1 MKTNVTPR
9 LAAKALIEKDGKY
22 LVVAGRLLVSQN
34 LYHDLP
40 GGKIEFGETPEEAVL
55 REAIEEVN
63 AQVKIEKF
71 LGYYQFFT
79 EDKNTHVTC
88 LTFLCTLQNDS
99 SQLETANNPD
109 LKEQIVS
116 FEFLDQAKLLQT
128 MDNPSF
134 RKLVENS
141 L

>member
-1 MKTNVTPR
+1 MKKTR

-22 LVVAGRLLVSQN
+22 LVIAGRLLAIGN

-40 GGKIEFGETPEEAVL
+40 GGKIEFGETPETAL
-55 REAIEEVN
+55 QREAEEELGAKVNIER
-63 AQVKIEKF
+63 F

-79 EDKNTHVTC
+79 EDKNTHATC
-88 LTFLCTLQNDS
+88 LTFLCTLENEI
-99 SQLETANNPD
+99 SQLRTSSNPD
-109 LKEQIVS
+109 LKEQIIS
-116 FEFLDQAKLLQT
+116 FEFLNKAKLIEK

-134 RKLVENS
+134 QKLVENS

>member
-1 MKTNVTPR
+1 MSQTR

-22 LVVAGRLLVSQN
+22 LIIAGRLLLSGN

-40 GGKIEFGETPEEAVL
+40 GGKIEFGETPETALL
-55 REAIEEVN
+55 REAGEELKAEINIER
-63 AQVKIEKF
+63 F

-79 EDKNTHVTC
+79 EDKNTHATC
-88 LTFLCTLQNDS
+88 LTFLCSLTNKESDLKT
-99 SQLETANNPD
+99 EANPD

-116 FEFLDQAKLLQT
+116 FEFLDKEKLLQK
-128 MDNPSF
+128 MGNSSF
-134 RKLVENS
+134 SKLIETH